1 MLELENVSVSFA
13 GTPILRRVNLAV
25 GDGETVAFV
34 GRNGAGKT
42 TTLRSIM
49 GLIEAKGSIR
59 IDGTAIDAVPAHRRP
74 ALGIGYAP
82 EDRRL
87 FSAFS
92 VAENILLPARVAQ
105 LDPQETRRRLDRVY
119 AILPELTALAERP
132 AGSVSGG
139 QGKMVALGRA
149 LMLGTRFV
157 LLDEPFQGLAPV
169 LANRYAEALK
179 ILRESDRA
187 LSLLITESNPGLLRS
202 IAGRTVTIERGEI
215 QTHLQPEGHAS

>member
-1 MLELENVSVSFA
+1 MLELENLSVSFA
-13 GTPILRRVNLAV
+13 GTPILRRVNLRV

-49 GLIEAKGSIR
+49 GLIEATGSIR
-59 IDGTAIDAVPAHRRP
+59 IDGAAVDAVPAHKRP

-92 VAENILLPARVAQ
+92 VAENLLLPARVAR
-105 LDPQETRRRLDRVY
+105 LDSQEIRRRIDRVY
-119 AILPELTALAERP
+119 AILPELACLADRP

-139 QGKMVALGRA
+139 QGKMVAFGRA

-169 LANRYAEALK
+169 LAARYAEALK
-179 ILRESDRA
+179 SLRDADGR

-202 IAGRTVTIERGEI
+202 IAERTVTIERGEI
-215 QTHLQPEGHAS
+215 QADTQPQGHAP